1 MRVAWKPPIRMPAGA
16 RWRTDGSEMKFGWTF
31 CGRKIAVIDQ
41 SAIRRAYMETD
52 LTDFRVPIEARP
64 IRDLLTRLMTA
75 VQKNGFEYLP
85 SHMPY
90 DRGPPYVPT
99 YELTGENAATCAFC
113 RGSYEVAVG
122 EFGIRSWVAHKI
134 PGEGEE
140 VLDIVGVTLAGRHWP
155 TAEWFK
161 DRCFSPSGHAAA
173 LKSKKP
179 HAKKKKAE
187 PTYGEC
193 NGCGEWGDYG
203 YVYTTGDTTAPNGR
217 AVPIPYCM
225 TCAADLRS

>member
-1 MRVAWKPPIRMPAGA
+1 MTKAPVRCLWMRVAWKPPIRMPAGA

-41 SAIRRAYMETD
+41 SAIRRAYWG
-52 LTDFRVPIEARP
+52 TDFRVPIEARP

-75 VQKNGFEYLP
+75 VQKSGFEYLP
-85 SHMPY
+85 PQSIY
-90 DRGPPYVPT
+90 DPGPPYVPT

-113 RGSYEVAVG
+113 RGSYEVAAG
-122 EFGIRSWVAHKI
+122 EFGVRSWVARKI
-134 PGEGEE
+134 PGEGKE

-161 DRCFSPSGHAAA
+161 DRCYSPSGHAAA

-179 HAKKKKAE
+179 RAKKKAE
-187 PTYGEC
+187 VVLPLCSDRTHVR
-193 NGCGEWGDYG
+193 GDM
-203 YVYTTGDTTAPNGR
+203 TAPNGGGT
-217 AVPIPYCM
+217 VSYCM